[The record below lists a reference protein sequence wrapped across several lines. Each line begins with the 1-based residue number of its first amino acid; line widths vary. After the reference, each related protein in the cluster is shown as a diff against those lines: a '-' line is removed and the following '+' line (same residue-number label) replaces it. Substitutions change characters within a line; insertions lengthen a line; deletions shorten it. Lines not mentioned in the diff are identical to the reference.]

1 MKRRTYQFGW
11 LETKVKTDGSRIW
24 VYRYREPKMK
34 GGSVKRSVEVGS
46 LLEYPTEAL
55 AWKQTG
61 HLRLVANP
69 ENASSRAVTFGA
81 LADRGVNEVKA
92 GQPPQ
97 EMFVMAKVRDVV
109 EETPVCGIT
118 IYKSGCQLSGRT
130 VGLRRK
136 KDWEP
141 VHEALPGC
149 QRPAKASKI
158 RIIERNNN
166 RARLLEPICHGIHE
180 RSGAPV
186 GVRLTSD
193 FPALPC
199 EHRRNP
205 RRAAHV

>member
-1 MKRRTYQFGW
+1 MAVIESHSLRQCSYLISITY
-11 LETKVKTDGSRIW
+11 
-24 VYRYREPKMK
+24 
-34 GGSVKRSVEVGS
+34 
-46 LLEYPTEAL
+46 
-55 AWKQTG
+55 
-61 HLRLVANP
+61 
-69 ENASSRAVTFGA
+69 TFLQGA
-81 LADRGVNEVKA
+81 LRGNKPA
-92 GQPPQ
+92 GAPNSVGFAKT
-97 EMFVMAKVRDVV
+97 ERTMFVMAKVRDVV

-130 VGLRRK
+130 VGLHRK

-180 RSGAPV
+180 RSGASV